1 MQASLQTTVDERAT
15 DKFWTYMKGRHMQGP
30 DLTSLYLANTGHSE
44 VMGQRQ
50 EGMVWW
56 WGEGKTY
63 FEVLARTLLG
73 EVSCWDNTPSKWV
86 KLSWVTRCIP

>member
-30 DLTSLYLANTGHSE
+30 DFTSLYLANTGHSE
-44 VMGQRQ
+44 VIGQRQ

-63 FEVLARTLLG
+63 FEVLARTLFWGKCLAG
-73 EVSCWDNTPSKWV
+73 ITHHPNG
-86 KLSWVTRCIP
+86 